1 MVKNINFNDF
11 DDYKL
16 EDRFN
21 FTYFNEEVKYIY
33 TWLFNICEISNSL
46 NLETQEHN
54 TNTLF
59 KNFSELRVNLLRK
72 EKKVTV
78 FGIFK
83 SGKSTLI
90 NAILSQ
96 KVLPSRTNRAT
107 GVITSISYDSQEYA
121 EIFFALQTE
130 KRSKR
135 ISIDKINKYILLD
148 TSDVIAKPPENIE
161 KVEIK
166 YPDFFLPQH
175 CCLTDTPGLL
185 DNESLTKLS
194 YEEINKS
201 DLIIIV
207 LRADKLL
214 SEKEREAIN
223 YVNKLLKGNVIFVIN
238 RMGVVCDDDEEEEE
252 ENKRQEEKLLK
263 LANKT
268 LENCGNNFTGKSMI
282 ITTDALSLLKN
293 DTSTRGFIYRQ
304 GVDSLKLNLRKLFN
318 SFLTERLILLA
329 RIGVITHNVEDAIN
343 KSQFRLNILTENI
356 INLENLAKKDWEHQK
371 IIFAEE
377 LTSIRL
383 NLEKEKNALFSNLNL
398 LVEKTLREAKV
409 LIDDNNTQWAK
420 NVNEEWKK
428 VNTKFI
434 NDLRKR
440 IISTVNNDKINTPNS
455 RHKFIY
461 ELNLSSDFG
470 SSVTNYIGGS
480 FALRAIRKIGKT
492 ILNSDWRDEHFQEA
506 KKALFEQQV
515 KLIKSLDQYF
525 TDLEQNI
532 KIYEAQHQ
540 PVLQTSTELL
550 HHYSDV
556 QIYKKFI
563 SDSKQFLEFMI
574 KFTQDI
580 EDWNEQLGTVWQ
592 PFAKKIINSFLSE
605 YPQKLKLIK
614 SNLDLN
620 NYINDMIKYHVNIWQ
635 IDKEDQA
642 IWLEI
647 LVREYPVIGQKFC
660 DILNTMEVNI
670 KSQPVFLW
678 STKETLAIVT
688 GIFIGIVILLWGQDL
703 GNLDFDLITL
713 KRGMISAGFIY
724 TIFSIVKQIRN
735 KRIEEE
741 VNILIKKLT
750 IQIDS
755 YHEKLDNVIKGIKKH

>member
-33 TWLFNICEISNSL
+33 AWLFNICEISNNL

-428 VNTKFI
+428 VNTKFV
-434 NDLRKR
+434 NNLRKR
-440 IISTVNNDKINTPNS
+440 IISTLNNDKINIPNS

-660 DILNTMEVNI
+660 DILNKMEVNI

-678 STKETLAIVT
+678 STKEILAIVT
-688 GIFIGIVILLWGQDL
+688 GIFIGIVALLWGQDL

-713 KRGMISAGFIY
+713 RRGMISAGIIY
-724 TIFSIVKQIRN
+724 TIFSIVKQIRD

-755 YHEKLDNVIKGIKKH
+755 YYKTLESVIKGIKKH